1 MSSKRAYPVEKDG
14 VSFEVRASSPEEAR
28 AIAERTDVATVPRVI
43 GKNGSTR
50 VFERPDGQRYVLSPG
65 GAFSDPN
72 RVEAALSGMTSDQLM
87 TQSFDESTIDKNPI
101 AARANEFIRGIPFV
115 GSLADEFAG
124 KILGQDATAGMRAT
138 TGAMQRQRPGETLG
152 LNLAGGLAG
161 GIAGAAGLGAL
172 APGTVSGLTSSAIG
186 TGSRASKVLRGA
198 AAGAAAGGVEGGIYG
213 SGEGTNAQER
223 VAEAGR
229 GVKFGTVGGAAFG
242 GAAPVVSEVAG
253 NVIGLFRRSDINQI
267 AREFGISASA
277 ARVIKNTFDQ
287 GGDIDA
293 AVLNLERAGSE
304 AMLADAGPA
313 AQALLDATAA
323 SGGTAGPAVRGAID
337 ERMARSGSNI
347 TAALN
352 RALGEADDPEALRR
366 GIVQG
371 TKAERQAAYDAA
383 FGKEIDWFSP
393 AGAELRALLETTP
406 PEVLTRAARN
416 ARMGARASSTF
427 PDYSDDFAPEITFPS
442 GQAGRSAAREAEA
455 KEVSDFFEALNASSG
470 GSKKPFTA
478 QIKRMGGID
487 PTGVAAEELRRRGV
501 TSQTHPALFKV
512 GGMKEVDNLVANE
525 LFDGLPPS
533 DSYADPEDIYT
544 ALANEGR
551 GVPTNSAG
559 NAADRSDNLELLS
572 LEPEYIA
579 RRDALAADDAV
590 ERGLLTAP
598 PAPSNAYP
606 VQTVRD
612 VDQIKRSLDEIY
624 RTNDGQGLLG
634 GQTDFGRLA
643 GQRATETRDLLK
655 EAVPEYGSALDVASD
670 AITRTNAVEFGASL
684 LRPAT
689 SRDAVRQFVNRASPP
704 EIYAAQSG
712 LRGQIDEIVS
722 NVRAIPS
729 DPNMDARQALSA
741 LSSMSS
747 DSSRSKMA
755 LILGDEAPALFSQL
769 DEAAQSATVRAAMAQ
784 NSKTAGR
791 QAIIGTVDELTAPGV
806 VGQAMQ
812 GEAVNT
818 TKAMIQAVTGQTAEY
833 TATQRQRIYQ
843 DIARALTEKSG
854 ENALTSLRVLDA
866 AMKGQSLTEMQTDQ
880 LAQMLAGVL
889 FGGATTGATRGAT
902 AESRQDAIMVPRE
915 PLRMTIDQ
923 PANQ

>member
-1 MSSKRAYPVEKDG
+1 MSGKRAYPVQKDG
-14 VSFEVRASSPEEAR
+14 VSFEVRASNPEEAR
-28 AIAERTDVATVPRVI
+28 AIAERTDVATIPRVI

-65 GAFSDPN
+65 GAFSDPK
-72 RVEAALSGMTSDQLM
+72 RVESALSGMTGDQLM

-115 GSLADEFAG
+115 GSFADEFAG
-124 KILGQDATAGMRAT
+124 KIVGQDATAGMRAT
-138 TGAMQRQRPGETLG
+138 TGAMQRQKPGETLG

-172 APGTVSGLTSSAIG
+172 APGAVSGLTSSAIG

-323 SGGTAGPAVRGAID
+323 SGGAAGQVVRGAIG
-337 ERMARSGSNI
+337 ERMARTN
-347 TAALN
+347 
-352 RALGEADDPEALRR
+352 
-366 GIVQG
+366 
-371 TKAERQAAYDAA
+371 QA
-383 FGKEIDWFSP
+383 
-393 AGAELRALLETTP
+393 
-406 PEVLTRAARN
+406 
-416 ARMGARASSTF
+416 
-427 PDYSDDFAPEITFPS
+427 
-442 GQAGRSAAREAEA
+442 
-455 KEVSDFFEALNASSG
+455 
-470 GSKKPFTA
+470 
-478 QIKRMGGID
+478 
-487 PTGVAAEELRRRGV
+487 V
-501 TSQTHPALFKV
+501 TSSLDDAL
-512 GGMKEVDNLVANE
+512 
-525 LFDGLPPS
+525 GLPPLGPQTALDEIAARS
-533 DSYADPEDIYT
+533 APARQQAYDLAYSTPIDYASPQGRQIESVLARIEPEDVMKGIREANAEMRSRGMKNQQIMATIGPDGRVVYQEMPNVRQLDELKK
-544 ALANEGR
+544 ALQGIAYSSENTNQFGR
-551 GVPTNSAG
+551 LTGTGQRYNRLSG
-559 NAADRSDNLELLS
+559 EL
-572 LEPEYIA
+572 
-579 RRDALAADDAV
+579 RDAVADAV
-590 ERGLLTAP
+590 EPYGAAVSIGGDKLAEERAFM
-598 PAPSNAYP
+598 
-606 VQTVRD
+606 
-612 VDQIKRSLDEIY
+612 
-624 RTNDGQGLLG
+624 LG
-634 GQTDFGRLA
+634 
-643 GQRATETRDLLK
+643 RDLLK
-655 EAVPEYGSALDVASD
+655 AGTEVEDVAIELGS
-670 AITRTNAVEFGASL
+670 
-684 LRPAT
+684 RP
-689 SRDAVRQFVNRASPP
+689 SQDQV
-704 EIYAAQSG
+704 AAAKNG
-712 LRGQIDEIVS
+712 LRSYIGKAMGDI
-722 NVRAIPS
+722 RAIAS
-729 DPNMDARQALSA
+729 DPSIDAQEARQVIKVVAD
-741 LSSMSS
+741 MSS
-747 DSSRSKMA
+747 DNARRKIRDLMGAEADA
-755 LILGDEAPALFSQL
+755 LLAQI